1 MHDPCRPLQAV
12 IFDKDG
18 VLVDFQRT
26 WTPAIKAA
34 AADFASGNEARALA
48 LLRKIGFD
56 PQTDSFL
63 PGSIWAAG
71 TNAELIDA
79 WAGDECP
86 SRRAALIAHMA
97 AHCEATAPV
106 PLVPPEKMRDSLRA
120 LRDMGLKLA
129 LISNDTTASVNNTA
143 RAFGLEDLFDFTC
156 GYDAVENPK
165 PAAEPV
171 LRFAAACGISPARMA
186 VIGDNEHDAL
196 MARAAGCAHFIAV
209 LSGTGS
215 RDHLAPFTRH
225 IASDMLQ
232 AATLAKSLAGTGQH
246 GQEHSWRDKES
257 ASGL

>member
-1 MHDPCRPLQAV
+1 MHDPRPAPLQAV

-34 AADFASGNEARALA
+34 AADFASGDEARAMA
-48 LLRKIGFD
+48 LLRKVGFD

-71 TNAELIDA
+71 TNADLIDA
-79 WAGDECP
+79 WAGSESP
-86 SRRAALIAHMA
+86 ARRAALVARMA
-97 AHCEATAPV
+97 AHCEATTPV
-106 PLVPPEKMRDSLRA
+106 PLVPPERMRESLRA
-120 LRDMGLKLA
+120 LKDLGLKLA

-143 RAFGLEDLFDFTC
+143 RAFGLEGLFDFTC
-156 GYDAVENPK
+156 GFDAVKTPK

-171 LRFAAACGISPARMA
+171 LRFAAACGIAPERMA

-215 RDHLAPFTRH
+215 RDHLSPFTSH
-225 IASDMLQ
+225 IARDMLQ
-232 AATLAKSLAGTGQH
+232 AAALAKSLAGAANGTP
-246 GQEHSWRDKES
+246 WTDRES